1 MWIFVI
7 ENRFCRVKLGSK
19 PTESVVFLAQSAI
32 NARMTAMPQTRSA
45 PPEARPLDELAALLG
60 DDMNSVNRLIMD
72 NMTSEVPLIPQ
83 LAGYL
88 IAAGGKRIRPLLT
101 LACTR
106 LFDEQTDRAFRLAA
120 AVEFIHTATLLH
132 DDVVDESDQRRGRAS
147 ANMVF
152 GNQASVLVGDFLFSR
167 AFQLMVQDG
176 SLDVLRILST
186 ASAVIAEGEVLQL
199 AIQNDLDTKL
209 EQYERVIAS
218 KTARLFA
225 AACEIGPVIAGMN
238 PQQVKALHDYGHALG
253 MAFQIA
259 DDVLDYQADAS
270 ALGKSIGDDF
280 KEGKMTAPVI
290 FALESASPAERDFWV
305 RTFEKKDA
313 TEDDLAMAQSLI
325 RQHGADKRAHDL
337 AMGYAAQARACLSG
351 LPPGPVADCL
361 LALPDFAVK
370 RAK

>member
-1 MWIFVI
+1 
-7 ENRFCRVKLGSK
+7 
-19 PTESVVFLAQSAI
+19 
-32 NARMTAMPQTRSA
+32 MTAMPQPRPLT
-45 PPEARPLDELAALLG
+45 PDARPLDDLVGLLK
-60 DDMNSVNRLIMD
+60 DDMNSVNALIMD

-106 LFDEQTDRAFRLAA
+106 LFDTTTDRAFRLAA
-120 AVEFIHTATLLH
+120 SVEFIHTATLLH

-176 SLDVLRILST
+176 SLDVLRILSS

-199 AIQNDLDTKL
+199 AIQNDLDTTL

-259 DDVLDYQADAS
+259 DDVLDYQADPD

-290 FALESASPAERDFWV
+290 FALEAASPSERDFWV

-313 TEDDLAMAQSLI
+313 TEEDLATAQSLI
-325 RQHGADKRAHDL
+325 RQHGADTRAQNL
-337 AMGYAAQARACLSG
+337 ALDYAARARACLNG
-351 LPPGPVADCL
+351 LPPSPIADCL

-370 RAK
+370 RAT

>member
-1 MWIFVI
+1 MI
-7 ENRFCRVKLGSK
+7 
-19 PTESVVFLAQSAI
+19 AQAQK
-32 NARMTAMPQTRSA
+32 TAA
-45 PPEARPLDELAALLG
+45 PAASPLEALSALLK
-60 DDMNSVNRLIMD
+60 DDMAQVNRLILE

-106 LFDEQTDRAFRLAA
+106 LFDEHTDRAYRLAA

-132 DDVVDESDQRRGRAS
+132 DDVVDESGQRRGQDA
-147 ANMVF
+147 ANVIF

-199 AIQNDLDTKL
+199 SIQNDLDTRL
-209 EQYERVIAS
+209 DQYERVIAA

-238 PQQVKALHDYGHALG
+238 PQQVKAMHDYGHALG

-259 DDVLDYQADAS
+259 DDVLDYQADPAE
-270 ALGKSIGDDF
+270 LGKAIGDDF

-290 FALESASPAERDFWV
+290 FALEAATPDERAFWV

-313 TEDDLAMAQSLI
+313 SADDLATAQKLI
-325 RQHGADKRAHDL
+325 RSHGADRRAEEL
-337 AMGYAAQARACLSG
+337 ALNYARQARDSLKG
-351 LPPGPVADCL
+351 LRHRPLQIPSVIWPISL
-361 LALPDFAVK
+361 
-370 RAK
+370 